1 VSAPQE
7 THYGVLGIGP
17 RATAEQVDRAYRHA
31 AGLYDEDSLVTYS
44 LLDADERQEARARVE
59 AAYAVLRD
67 ASRRHEYDVSLGLS
81 RGDSAPGFTLSA
93 EAVPAPARAP
103 IVVLPNPV
111 TGPDLKSFRE
121 SRGITLRDIATASKI
136 GVRYLEYIEIERV
149 ELLPAPVYLRGF
161 VQEFARVVGLDPRP
175 TADSYLSRIATIR
188 SARPGA

>member
-1 VSAPQE
+1 VSAPAE

-17 RATAEQVDRAYRHA
+17 RATPEQVERAYRHA

-59 AAYAVLRD
+59 AAYDVLRD
-67 ASRRHEYDVSLGLS
+67 AARRHQYDVSLGLS
-81 RGDSAPGFTLSA
+81 RVDSVPAFALAVEASAP
-93 EAVPAPARAP
+93 PRAP

-111 TGPDLKSFRE
+111 TGPDLKKFRE
-121 SRGITLRDIATASKI
+121 SRGITLRDIAAASKI

-175 TADSYLSRIATIR
+175 TADSYLTRIASIR
-188 SARPGA
+188 PARPGA